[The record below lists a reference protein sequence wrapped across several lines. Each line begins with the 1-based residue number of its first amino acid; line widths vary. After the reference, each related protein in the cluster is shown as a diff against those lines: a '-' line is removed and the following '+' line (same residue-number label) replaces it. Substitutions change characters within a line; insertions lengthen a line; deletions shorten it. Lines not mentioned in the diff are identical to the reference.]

1 MIEIKCKFTGM
12 VLFTHA
18 SAVDG
23 QRPLRNAVIA
33 AAKARADLTNADL
46 MDADLTNADLSR
58 ANLTSADLSRANLTC
73 ADLSRANLTCADLS
87 HADLSHANLAGANLA
102 SADLV
107 GANLAGADLT
117 GADLS
122 RADLA
127 GADLAGAHLVGV
139 DLTGTNLGTIP
150 WYGNMGAHLHEGIPS
165 GVRHDA
171 AVVPVANDRRRHD
184 MNNDHAD
191 LLKRHVAGC
200 LIGWHNGHLK
210 MHRTTVDANVI
221 AWILELE
228 RLAGVHQD
236 IARDTRLPKPP
247 VHPED
252 KAR

>member
-1 MIEIKCKFTGM
+1 M

-46 MDADLTNADLSR
+46 TNADLMDADLSH
-58 ANLTSADLSRANLTC
+58 ADLSRANLTC
-73 ADLSRANLTCADLS
+73 ADLSRANLTYADLS

-107 GANLAGADLT
+107 GANLAGADLAGADLT

-139 DLTGTNLGTIP
+139 DLTGANLGT
-150 WYGNMGAHLHEGIPS
+150 
-165 GVRHDA
+165 
-171 AVVPVANDRRRHD
+171 VPVANDRRRHD

-200 LIGWHNGHLK
+200 PIGWHNGHLK

-236 IARDTRLPKPP
+236 IAMDTRLPKPP